1 MQTERDDKKTGT
13 SSLRRVGKVGLSL
26 VNPFSDLGVIYRGSM
41 RPILNN
47 LGRVREVVRER
58 RQVDREALT
67 WAQAVA
73 AAGVSVE
80 QLRTNY
86 VRIRAFWWFL
96 MLVCGGL
103 SLILLLMIMVSV
115 VSLPGSVL
123 LRATIASLILALLG
137 AAGFVKA
144 LIVTYRLWQLNKQR
158 VSKEE
163 KGTFG
168 DFRSENRCCRQVVSL
183 GYWR

>member
-1 MQTERDDKKTGT
+1 MQTEQNKQKSAPT
-13 SSLRRVGKVGLSL
+13 SLRRVGKVGLSL
-26 VNPFSDLGVIYRGSM
+26 VNPLSDIGVIYRSGV

-47 LGRVREVVRER
+47 LARAREVVRAR
-58 RQVDREALT
+58 RQVNRESLT
-67 WAQAVA
+67 WAQAVTA
-73 AAGVSVE
+73 TGVSVE
-80 QLRTNY
+80 QLHTNY

-103 SLILLLMIMVSV
+103 SLILLLLLLVSF
-115 VSLPGSVL
+115 VSLPGTIL
-123 LRATIASLILALLG
+123 LRATITALILSLLG
-137 AAGFVKA
+137 TAGFVKA
-144 LIVTYRLWQLNKQR
+144 LIATYRLWQLTTRR
-158 VSKEE
+158 VSVEE